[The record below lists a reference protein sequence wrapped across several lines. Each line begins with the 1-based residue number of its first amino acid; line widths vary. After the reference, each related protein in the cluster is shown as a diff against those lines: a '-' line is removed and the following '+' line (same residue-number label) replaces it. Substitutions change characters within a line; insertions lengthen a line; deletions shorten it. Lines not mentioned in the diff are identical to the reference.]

1 MNYILFVSILAPIFN
16 CIQVI
21 PQLWKTYQTKKVKDL
36 SFTTILLMITT
47 NLLWFLHGNFIYDI
61 PLIISGGINLLVNI
75 SLMSLYVKYNK

>member
-61 PLIISGGINLLVNI
+61 PLIIS
-75 SLMSLYVKYNK
+75 LMSLYVKYNK